1 MPHRF
6 EAQRA
11 RALGFAAEC
20 SFEDELGGVI
30 G

>member
-11 RALGFAAEC
+11 RALGFAAER
-20 SFEDELGGVI
+20 SFEDERGGVI